1 MSVRA
6 KFQVSSVKSY
16 AWNPNA
22 KEITLTPQYDTS
34 IPEDR
39 RFAKATPSG
48 TLTMTVDNPAASEQL
63 ELGKFFY
70 IDFTPVEPESA
81 SDGK

>member
-6 KFQVSSVKSY
+6 KFQVTSVKAF
-16 AWNPNA
+16 AWNPNS
-22 KEITLTPQYDTS
+22 KEITLTPQYDTT

-39 RFAKATPSG
+39 RFATATPSG
-48 TLTMTVDNPAASEQL
+48 EFRMLVDNPAAAEQL

-70 IDFTPVEPESA
+70 IDLTLVE
-81 SDGK
+81 G

>member
-6 KFQVSSVKSY
+6 KFQVSSIKSF
-16 AWNPNA
+16 AWHPTA
-22 KEITLTPQYDTS
+22 KEITLAPQYDPA
-34 IPEDR
+34 IPEDQ

-48 TLTMTVDNPAASEQL
+48 SLTMQVDNPAAAEQF

-70 IDFTPVEPESA
+70 LDFTPVEA
-81 SDGK
+81 A

>member
-6 KFQVSSVKSY
+6 KFQVSSIKSF
-16 AWNPNA
+16 AWNPQS

-48 TLTMTVDNPAASEQL
+48 SLTMAVDNPAASDQL

-70 IDFTPVEPESA
+70 LDFTPVEAEA
-81 SDGK
+81 

>member
-6 KFQVSSVKSY
+6 KFQVTSVK
-16 AWNPNA
+16 AKAFARNPNT

-39 RFAKATPSG
+39 RFAQATPSG
-48 TLTMTVDNPAASEQL
+48 TFTMQVDNPAAAEQL

-70 IDFTPVEPESA
+70 IDLTPVEA
-81 SDGK
+81 

>member
-6 KFQVSSVKSY
+6 KFQVTSVKSF
-16 AWNPNA
+16 AWSPNS
-22 KEITLTPQYDTS
+22 KEITLTPQYDTT

-39 RFAKATPSG
+39 RFAQATPSG
-48 TLTMTVDNPAASEQL
+48 SFTMLVDNPKAAEQL

-70 IDFTPVEPESA
+70 IDLTEVDA
-81 SDGK
+81 